1 MADGDG
7 LVIMSDILIVEDNKE
22 LSGMLKE
29 FLSAEGYTVSVA
41 ETGDKAIDLYEKY
54 GARLL
59 VLDIMLPGPDGMQI
73 LNRIREKS
81 NTPIIMVSA
90 RSGKDDK
97 LDAIISGAD
106 DYIEKPY
113 DIDILIAKIKGIFKR
128 RLATDE
134 FSDGDIKLDIVHEKV
149 FRADKE
155 ITVTTK
161 EFELLK
167 LLMENKGHTLLKQY
181 IFDTVWGS
189 DSESEAQTL
198 TVHIKWLR
206 EKLEDDPKNPTRII
220 TVWGK
225 GYRYE

>member
-1 MADGDG
+1 MT
-7 LVIMSDILIVEDNKE
+7 DILVVEDNTE
-22 LSGMLKE
+22 LREILVD
-29 FLSAEGYTVSVA
+29 FLRNEGYTVSSA
-41 ETGDKAIDLYEKY
+41 ADGDKALALYEKY

-59 VLDIMLPGPDGMQI
+59 VLDIMLPGLSGMRI
-73 LNRIREKS
+73 LDKVRESS
-81 NTPIIMVSA
+81 NTPVIMVSA
-90 RSGKDDK
+90 KLGKDDK
-97 LDAIISGAD
+97 LRAIVSGAD

-128 RLATDE
+128 RLAVDELTD
-134 FSDGDIKLDIVHEKV
+134 GNIRLDIAHGQILKDGKV
-149 FRADKE
+149 IEA
-155 ITVTTK
+155 TAK

-167 LLMENKGHTLLKQY
+167 LLMENKGQTLLKHY

-198 TVHIKWLR
+198 TVHIRWLR
-206 EKLEDDPKNPTRII
+206 EKLEEDPKNPVKII

>member
-1 MADGDG
+1 MT
-7 LVIMSDILIVEDNKE
+7 DILVVEDNTE
-22 LSGMLKE
+22 LREILVD
-29 FLSAEGYTVSVA
+29 FLRNEGYTVSSA
-41 ETGDKAIDLYEKY
+41 GDGDKALALYEKY

-59 VLDIMLPGPDGMQI
+59 VLDIMLPGLSGMRI
-73 LNRIREKS
+73 LDKVRESS
-81 NTPIIMVSA
+81 NTPVIMVSA
-90 RSGKDDK
+90 KLGKDDK
-97 LDAIISGAD
+97 LNAIISGAD

-128 RLATDE
+128 RLAVDELTD
-134 FSDGDIKLDIVHEKV
+134 GNIKLDIAHGQILKDGRVIE
-149 FRADKE
+149 A
-155 ITVTTK
+155 TAK

-167 LLMENKGHTLLKQY
+167 LLMENKGQTLLKSF

-198 TVHIKWLR
+198 TVHIRWLR
-206 EKLEDDPKNPTRII
+206 EKLEEDPKNPVKII

>member
-1 MADGDG
+1 MT
-7 LVIMSDILIVEDNKE
+7 DILVVEDNTE
-22 LSGMLKE
+22 LREVLVD
-29 FLSAEGYTVSVA
+29 FLRNEGYTVSA
-41 ETGDKAIDLYEKY
+41 AGDGDKALALYEMY

-59 VLDIMLPGPDGMQI
+59 VLDIMLPGASGMQI
-73 LNRIREKS
+73 LDKVREKS
-81 NTPIIMVSA
+81 NTPVIMVSA
-90 RSGKDDK
+90 KLGKDDK
-97 LDAIISGAD
+97 LSAIVSGAD

-134 FSDGDIKLDIVHEKV
+134 FSDGNITLDVAHEQILKDGKIVD
-149 FRADKE
+149 A
-155 ITVTTK
+155 TTK

-167 LLMENKGHTLLKQY
+167 LLMENKGQTLLKNY
-181 IFDTVWGS
+181 IFNTVWGS

-198 TVHIKWLR
+198 TVHIRWLR
-206 EKLEDDPKNPTRII
+206 EKLEEDPKNPKKII

>member
-1 MADGDG
+1 MT
-7 LVIMSDILIVEDNKE
+7 DILIIEDNKQ
-22 LSGMLKE
+22 LSDVLTD
-29 FLSAEGYTVSVA
+29 FLRNEGYSVSVA
-41 ETGDKAIDLYEKY
+41 SDGNKALELYERY

-59 VLDIMLPGPDGMQI
+59 ILDIMLPGVDGMYI
-73 LNRIREKS
+73 LDKVRRAS
-81 NTPIIMVSA
+81 NTPVLMVSA
-90 RSGKDDK
+90 KSGKNDK

-128 RLATDE
+128 RLATDQMT
-134 FSDGDIKLDIVHEKV
+134 DGDITLNLISEKIYKG
-149 FRADKE
+149 DKE
-155 ITVTTK
+155 ISCTAK

-167 LLMENKGHTLLKQY
+167 LLMENKGHTLQKQY

-189 DSESEAQTL
+189 DSESESQTL

-206 EKLEDDPKNPTRII
+206 EKLEDNPKEPKRIL

-225 GYRYE
+225 GYRYEGID

>member
-1 MADGDG
+1 MT
-7 LVIMSDILIVEDNKE
+7 DILVVEDNTE
-22 LSGMLKE
+22 LREVLVD
-29 FLSAEGYTVSVA
+29 FLRNEGYTVSA
-41 ETGDKAIDLYEKY
+41 AGDGDKALALYEKY

-59 VLDIMLPGPDGMQI
+59 VLDIMLPGASGMQI
-73 LNRIREKS
+73 LDKVREKS
-81 NTPIIMVSA
+81 NTPVIMVSA
-90 RSGKDDK
+90 KLGKDDK
-97 LDAIISGAD
+97 LSAIVSGAD

-134 FSDGDIKLDIVHEKV
+134 FSDGNITLDVAHEQILKDGKV
-149 FRADKE
+149 VDA
-155 ITVTTK
+155 TTK

-167 LLMENKGHTLLKQY
+167 LLMENKGQTLLKNY
-181 IFDTVWGS
+181 IFNTVWGS

-198 TVHIKWLR
+198 TVHIRWLR
-206 EKLEDDPKNPTRII
+206 EKLEEDPKNPKKII